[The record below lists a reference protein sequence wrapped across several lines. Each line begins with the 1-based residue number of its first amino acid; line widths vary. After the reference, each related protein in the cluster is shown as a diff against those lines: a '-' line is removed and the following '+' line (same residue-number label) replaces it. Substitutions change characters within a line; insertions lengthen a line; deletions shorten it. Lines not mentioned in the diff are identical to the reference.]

1 MKKNANM
8 FRNILRIAGTI
19 AAILYT
25 LFLVGEGVSLTKGA
39 NFADISVYMLF
50 LVFLLSYY
58 FLWKNEFISGIII
71 IAWHLIQWV
80 LVFWVWI
87 DGGLTLV
94 LGLPIGIFGIIV
106 LIYGIKKTKSSIKD

>member
-1 MKKNANM
+1 MNKPAGII
-8 FRNILRIAGTI
+8 RNILRAVGTT

-25 LFLVGEGVSLTKGA
+25 LFLVFEEVPLIKSS
-39 NFADISVYMLF
+39 NFADVSVYLLF
-50 LVFLLSYY
+50 LLFLLGYY

-71 IAWHLIQWV
+71 IAWHLIQWA

-94 LGLPIGIFGIIV
+94 LGLPIGIFGIFV
-106 LIYGIKKTKSSIKD
+106 LIYGIRNT